1 MGSGP
6 SKEIVLT
13 ANPQASS
20 AFVQAQTDAAIE
32 IERRQRE
39 AELAYRAA

>member
-1 MGSGP
+1 MGSGN

-13 ANPQASS
+13 ANPQGSS
-20 AFVQAQTDAAIE
+20 AFVQAQNDAAIE
-32 IERRQRE
+32 YERRQRE